1 MPAPG
6 SRFEFPEWSWD
17 TQSQHR
23 LLTAQRSGVAP
34 AASGCAQGAICGAAW
49 EGEGEKLGYLVRA
62 GCQAGSDRAEQ
73 ECVDT
78 WDQGTK
84 LTSHPS
90 LLRAVRSGN
99 VIEAPALG
107 PPKGSSGQGQPAE
120 TQSSD
125 VIIGKCSNQGTGG
138 SELYATHPR
147 SLSPSQQQSWV
158 PDAAMGS
165 RLLCC
170 VTLCLLGAG
179 ESWTQC
185 GSF

>member
-1 MPAPG
+1 M
-6 SRFEFPEWSWD
+6 
-17 TQSQHR
+17 
-23 LLTAQRSGVAP
+23 
-34 AASGCAQGAICGAAW
+34 
-49 EGEGEKLGYLVRA
+49 
-62 GCQAGSDRAEQ
+62 
-73 ECVDT
+73 CVDT

-84 LTSHPS
+84 LPSHLS
-90 LLRAVRSGN
+90 FLAAVRTGN
-99 VIEAPALG
+99 SIEEPALG
-107 PPKGSSGQGQPAE
+107 PAKGSWEQGQPAE

-125 VIIGKCSNQGTGG
+125 VIGKCSNQGSRRVST
-138 SELYATHPR
+138 LYHTPKEPC
-147 SLSPSQQQSWV
+147 PSQQQSWV

>member
-1 MPAPG
+1 MWTYG
-6 SRFEFPEWSWD
+6 DMGRM
-17 TQSQHR
+17 H
-23 LLTAQRSGVAP
+23 
-34 AASGCAQGAICGAAW
+34 
-49 EGEGEKLGYLVRA
+49 
-62 GCQAGSDRAEQ
+62 
-73 ECVDT
+73 
-78 WDQGTK
+78 
-84 LTSHPS
+84 TSHPPFAE
-90 LLRAVRSGN
+90 LLCRTGKG
-99 VIEAPALG
+99 IEEPALG

-179 ESWTQC
+179 VSSPSASRTQGTRADSLPRGVRTSLELQDVFRGALHGKWRVR
-185 GSF
+185 GSGGW